1 MNPVDH
7 TLYVI
12 VDPSQAAGRSL
23 AELARLAARGGATL
37 IQLRDKE
44 SSTRQLVESAR
55 AIHAALAGTGV
66 PLLIN
71 DRIDVA
77 LAASVEGVH
86 IGQDDMS
93 VADARRLLGPGAIIG
108 LTIKSKAEAEAAPV
122 ELLDYVCVGGVFAT
136 TSKETRQAPIGV
148 DGFAAIAQVFRARA
162 PKLPVGA
169 IAGITVETAPSL
181 SAAGAAG
188 VAVISAVT
196 RAADP
201 AQAAADLK
209 RAVLS
214 GRPALSK
221 RFT

>member
-108 LTIKSKAEAEAAPV
+108 LTIKSKLEAEAAPV
-122 ELLDYVCVGGVFAT
+122 DLLDYVCVGGVFAT

-148 DGFAAIAQVFRARA
+148 DGFVAVAQVFRARA